1 MRLFLP
7 VLFATTLALGC
18 SSGNGNN
25 NSGSGGNAGTGGAAA
40 GGSGGSGGSAAG
52 GSAAGGSAGSGA
64 GGAPGDAG
72 KADTYASFAKGFF
85 DKYCV
90 GCHDSSDPNRDYSSM
105 TDITRDHAE
114 IACGVATTKL
124 AGCASFPPPEKFP
137 IGTGPKPTNAERDQ
151 LVAWIA
157 AGLPQ

>member
-18 SSGNGNN
+18 SSGNGNSG
-25 NSGSGGNAGTGGAAA
+25 SGSGGNAGTGGAAA
-40 GGSGGSGGSAAG
+40 GGSGGSAGSAAG
-52 GSAAGGSAGSGA
+52 GAAGSAAGGASA
-64 GGAPGDAG
+64 DAG
-72 KADTYASFAKGFF
+72 TGDTYASFAKGFF

-90 GCHDSSDPNRDYSSM
+90 GCHDSSNPNRDYSRM

-124 AGCASFPPPEKFP
+124 TGCASFPPPKQFP
-137 IGTGPKPTNAERDQ
+137 IGTGAKPSNAERDQ
-151 LVAWIA
+151 LVAWIE